1 MLVDPTATT
10 GRKHDRL
17 GAEASETESVDV
29 GSYADAS
36 TALKKETGDK
46 ASFKDGNIGVI
57 VHGFYDGAFNFPT
70 RFISVLNDAMSTVP
84 PFFSEREFFSV
95 MVEICA

>member
-29 GSYADAS
+29 GSYANAS

-46 ASFKDGNIGVI
+46 ASFKDGNIGMI

-84 PFFSEREFFSV
+84 HFFSELEFFSV
-95 MVEICA
+95 MVEL